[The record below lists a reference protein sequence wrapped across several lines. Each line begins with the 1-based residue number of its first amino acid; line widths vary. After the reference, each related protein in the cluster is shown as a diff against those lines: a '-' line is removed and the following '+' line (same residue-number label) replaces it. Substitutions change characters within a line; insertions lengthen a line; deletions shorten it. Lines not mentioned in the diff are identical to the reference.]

1 MKLLIVLAAVT
12 VFIGC
17 SPMQSKPLEAT
28 EINNRSEVIIYREL
42 QYIDGNLGLIF
53 GANGNDYVKLGGG
66 SYASMY
72 MRPGSHE
79 FFVRSTKKID
89 EPYLVTLDLSANDV
103 TCLRAFNKVRSTAG
117 TAAKVLVDGGLIGL
131 LVGGGSSTFN
141 MEETECW
148 SKEELDDR
156 RAVAVEYAE

>member
-17 SPMQSKPLEAT
+17 TPMQSKPLEAT

-42 QYIDGNLGLIF
+42 QYIDGSVGLVF

-72 MRPGSHE
+72 LKPGNYE
-79 FFVRSTKKID
+79 FFVRGTNAD
-89 EPYLVTLDLSANDV
+89 EPFLLTLDLPVNDV
-103 TCLRAFNKVRSTAG
+103 TCLRAFNKVSGNAG
-117 TAAKVLVDGGLIGL
+117 TAAKAVLGRGGVIGL
-131 LVGGGSSTFN
+131 LVASGSSTFN
-141 MEETECW
+141 MEKTECW

>member
-17 SPMQSKPLEAT
+17 TPMQSKPLEAT
-28 EINNRSEVIIYREL
+28 EINNRSEVIIYRESAFL
-42 QYIDGNLGLIF
+42 NSALSMVF
-53 GANGNDYVKLGGG
+53 GANGNDYVTLGGG

-79 FFVRSTKKID
+79 FFVRSTKTD

>member
-17 SPMQSKPLEAT
+17 TPMQSKPLEAT
-28 EINNRSEVIIYREL
+28 EINNRSEVIIYREK
-42 QYIDGNLGLIF
+42 QFVNSAVSMII

-103 TCLRAFNKVRSTAG
+103 TCLRAFNDTGSAATNMMTAG
-117 TAAKVLVDGGLIGL
+117 LVGL
-131 LVGGGSSTFN
+131 LLPRSSTFN
-141 MEETECW
+141 MEKTECW
-148 SKEELDDR
+148 SKEELDGR
-156 RAVAVEYAE
+156 KVVAVEYAE

>member
-17 SPMQSKPLEAT
+17 SPMQIKPLEAT
-28 EINNRSEVIIYREL
+28 EINNRSEVIIYRESAFL
-42 QYIDGNLGLIF
+42 NSALSMVF
-53 GANGNDYVKLGGG
+53 GANGNDYVTLGGG

-79 FFVRSTKKID
+79 FFVRSTKTD

-103 TCLRAFNKVRSTAG
+103 TCLRAFNDTGSAATNMMTAG
-117 TAAKVLVDGGLIGL
+117 LVGL
-131 LVGGGSSTFN
+131 LLPRSSTFN
-141 MEETECW
+141 MEKTECW
-148 SKEELDDR
+148 SKEELDGR
-156 RAVAVEYAE
+156 KVVAVEYAE